1 MKNKSTLRT
10 LALGLCAAV
19 VFTSCK
25 KDEDVN
31 PIDVKGEYKY
41 VRVLVTDESANTLTQ
56 INPSTAGI
64 TSFDTKFPM
73 GNLYTTA
80 SGRFAAVIYGSN
92 NLTEMFDTG
101 LEWHGGHVDMKG
113 TPKWAAIS
121 ANGSKPAHFKSKGA
135 ESMIFNDGDGTL
147 HIANESSF
155 HTPGAQ
161 FTTINAGLVAHH
173 GAMVPFDNG
182 NIAVTESGGRVRII
196 NKNGGLV
203 HASTLEVAR
212 LHGNA
217 TDGKNAVF
225 GAFTTPEQT
234 VGGVLVVNQS
244 GEQRVI
250 ANPDGFGAV
259 RLGTILYGQGAN
271 KFVGFGAAKGAYMI
285 DLAGNRITPIY
296 EGNDG
301 LQCKVD
307 YAGNQLLLLTMD
319 GKLRVYN
326 LATGA
331 LKTEGMVIGAVN
343 ASDAFKP
350 VIEASSKYAY
360 IAMPSLGEV
369 HQINLADFSDVV
381 KHKVSAKP
389 VRLTLLGHETDE
401 SH

>member
-10 LALGLCAAV
+10 LTLGLCAAA

-25 KDEDVN
+25 KDEEVN
-31 PIDVKGEYKY
+31 PVVQGEFKH

-56 INPSTAGI
+56 INPSAAAI
-64 TSFDTKFPM
+64 TSFNTKFPM
-73 GNLYTTA
+73 GNLYATA
-80 SGRFAAVIYGSN
+80 NGRFAAVVYGSQ

-101 LEWHGGHVDMKG
+101 LEWHGDHVDMKG

-121 ANGSKPAHFKSKGA
+121 AAGSKPAHFKSKGA
-135 ESMIFNDGDGTL
+135 ESLIFNDGDGTL

-155 HTPGAQ
+155 HTHGAQ
-161 FTTINAGLVAHH
+161 FTTINAGLAAHH
-173 GAMVPFDNG
+173 GAMAQFDNG
-182 NIAVTESGGRVRII
+182 NIAVTESGSRVRII
-196 NKNGGLV
+196 NKNGGLA
-203 HASTLEVAR
+203 HASSLEVAR
-212 LHGNA
+212 IHGNA
-217 TDGKNAVF
+217 TDGINAVF

-234 VGGVLVVNQS
+234 VGGVLVVNQN
-244 GEQRVI
+244 GQQRVI
-250 ANPDGFGAV
+250 ANPDGFGAA
-259 RLGTILYGQGAN
+259 RLGTILYGKGAN
-271 KFVGFGAAKGAYMI
+271 KFVGYGAAQGAYMI
-285 DLAGNRITPIY
+285 DLTANRITPIY
-296 EGNDG
+296 AGNDG

-307 YAGNQLLLLTMD
+307 YAGNQLLVLTMD

-331 LKTEGMVIGAVN
+331 LKKEGMVISAVN

-350 VIEASSKYAY
+350 VMEASSKYAY

>member
-1 MKNKSTLRT
+1 MKNKFTLRG
-10 LALGLCAAV
+10 LGLGLVAAMV
-19 VFTSCK
+19 LTSCE
-25 KDEDVN
+25 KDKDVN
-31 PIDVKGEYKY
+31 PIENQNEFKH
-41 VRVLVTDESANTLTQ
+41 VRVLVTDEVATKLTQ
-56 INPSTAGI
+56 INPATAGV
-64 TSFDTKFPM
+64 TSFDTKFPL
-73 GNLYTTA
+73 GSLYATA
-80 SGRFAAVIYGSN
+80 NGRYAAVVYGSN

-101 LEWHGGHVDMKG
+101 LELHGDHVDVKG
-113 TPKWAAIS
+113 TPKWAAIT

-147 HIANESSF
+147 HIANEANF

-161 FTTINAGLVAHH
+161 FTTIDAGLAAHH

-203 HASTLEVAR
+203 HASNLEVAR

-234 VGGVLVVNQS
+234 VGGVLVVNQN

-259 RLGTILYGQGAN
+259 RLGTILYGKGAN
-271 KFVGFGAAKGAYMI
+271 KFVGYGAAKGAYMV
-285 DLAGNRITPIY
+285 DLTANRITPIY

-307 YAGNQLLLLTMD
+307 YAGNNLLLLTMD
-319 GKLRVYN
+319 GKLRVYD

-331 LKTEGMVIGAVN
+331 LKKEGLAISPVA
-343 ASDAFKP
+343 ASDTFKP
-350 VIEASSKYAY
+350 VLEATSKYAY

-369 HQINLADFSDVV
+369 HQINLADFNDVV
-381 KHKVSAKP
+381 KHQVSAKP
-389 VRLTLLGHETDE
+389 VRLTLLGFESNET
-401 SH
+401 H

>member
-10 LALGLCAAV
+10 LALGLCAAA
-19 VFTSCK
+19 VFSSCK
-25 KDEDVN
+25 KDDDIT
-31 PIDVKGEYKY
+31 PIEAQGEFKFM
-41 VRVLVTDESANTLTQ
+41 RVLVTDETANTLTQ
-56 INPSTAGI
+56 INPSSAGI
-64 TSFDTKFPM
+64 TSFNTKFPL
-73 GNLYTTA
+73 GNLYATA
-80 SGRFAAVIYGSN
+80 NGRYAAVVYGAQ

-101 LEWHGGHVDMKG
+101 LEWHGDHVDTKG

-135 ESMIFNDGDGTL
+135 ESLIFNDGDGTL
-147 HIANESSF
+147 HLANESSF

-161 FTTINAGLVAHH
+161 FTTINAGLAAHH
-173 GAMVPFDNG
+173 GAMAQFDNG
-182 NIAVTESGGRVRII
+182 NIAVTESGSRVRII

-212 LHGNA
+212 IHGNA
-217 TDGKNAVF
+217 TDGTNAVF

-234 VGGVLVVNQS
+234 VGGVLVVKQN

-259 RLGTILYGQGAN
+259 RLGTILYGKGAN
-271 KFVGFGAAKGAYMI
+271 KFVGYGAAKGAYLI
-285 DLAGNRITPIY
+285 DLAANKISPIY

-301 LQCKVD
+301 LQCKID
-307 YAGNQLLLLTMD
+307 YAGNQLLMLTMD

-331 LKTEGMVIGAVN
+331 LKKAGLAISPVN
-343 ASDAFKP
+343 ASDALKP
-350 VIEASSKYAY
+350 VLEASSQYAY

-389 VRLTLLGHETDE
+389 VRLALLGHETNE